1 LAEGGLVVGVEVL
14 EGIELVLVDDEPGI
28 LRALSLLLGSLK
40 CKVSAHS
47 SPMEALTYLGTGARP
62 DAIISDLRMPGMTG
76 MALLQHLRASGD
88 TTPFVLMSGHANS
101 DDIAQARA
109 AGIAS
114 FLGKPFPPQDLLK
127 VLVDLCPRVQRAANG
142 G

>member
-1 LAEGGLVVGVEVL
+1 MVGVEVL
-14 EGIELVLVDDEPGI
+14 EGIELILVDDEPGI

-40 CKVSAHS
+40 CKVSAHP
-47 SPMEALTYLGTGARP
+47 SPVEALAYLATGARP
-62 DAIISDLRMPGMTG
+62 DAILSDLRMPGMTG
-76 MALLQHLRASGD
+76 MAFLQHLRAHGD
-88 TTPFVLMSGHANS
+88 ATPFVLMSGHANTE
-101 DDIAQARA
+101 DVIQAKA

-127 VLVDLCPRVQRAANG
+127 ILVELCPRVQCAANG